1 MLNIICMGINVCTL
15 AYGGYVDYKKREIPN
30 AVPMILLLTG
40 VISAHSFLLI
50 RLASLAIIGGA
61 FLLAAKLTNGETPG
75 GDFKL
80 LCALAFS
87 AGIPTVLAVLLLSG
101 IMAAV
106 VGIIR
111 KKGELSRHVPL
122 CTYVAPAYVIACL
135 SIYFIF

>member
-1 MLNIICMGINVCTL
+1 MLSWICMAVNIGIL

-30 AVPMILLLTG
+30 AVPIILLLTG
-40 VISAHSFLLI
+40 LISAFPILLF
-50 RLASLAIIGGA
+50 RLAGLVIIGGA

-101 IMAAV
+101 MMALL
-106 VGIIR
+106 VGLIR
-111 KKGELSRHVPL
+111 KKGEFNRHIPL
-122 CTYVAPAYVIACL
+122 CTYVAPAYVIACFI
-135 SIYFIF
+135 IYIT